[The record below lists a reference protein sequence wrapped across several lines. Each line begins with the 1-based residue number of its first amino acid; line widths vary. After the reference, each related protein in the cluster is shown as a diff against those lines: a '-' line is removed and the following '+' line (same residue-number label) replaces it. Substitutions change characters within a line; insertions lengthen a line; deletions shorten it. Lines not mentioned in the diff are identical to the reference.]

1 MGAEVDQ
8 MTVAMPG
15 RRLSLPQQL
24 YLSLYWFALNFHWG
38 ALLAVAIPAQV
49 LKFVPEAD
57 KGRALAIVFAGGA
70 FVALVVMPLAGAL
83 SDRSLSRFGRRR
95 PFIVTGALLN
105 SLALLALGYAPTFAL
120 FIVAYWFVQFANNFG
135 GSAYSGFIPDL
146 VPPDQRG
153 SASGLMGLMTMLGTF
168 SAGVLAGVLMQ
179 RGQVVALYLT
189 IIAVLLVTMVITVW
203 KVQEEPL
210 RSRPPFNLRQFLA
223 DFWVDPRRYPDF
235 AWLFLAR
242 FLAGMGFYTLL
253 NFLQFFLKD
262 YLRIPRFTE
271 ATGAVIG
278 AVVIGALGSAYLAGW
293 LSDRIG
299 RRAIV
304 SFSTVLMG
312 MLLLIFLT
320 APSYQ
325 LMLALGVLFGI
336 GYGAYISVD
345 WALGTDVLPS
355 RASAAK
361 DLGIWGISFT
371 LPQVVAPIIGGP
383 LLDAFNRMGT
393 NRGYIVLMLM
403 GAMYFMIS
411 ALSIW
416 KIRGV
421 R

>member
-1 MGAEVDQ
+1 MA
-8 MTVAMPG
+8 VAVPA
-15 RRLSLPQQL
+15 RQLSLTQL
-24 YLSLYWFALNFHWG
+24 VYLSLYWFALNFHWG
-38 ALLAVAIPAQV
+38 ALLAVAIPAEV

-57 KGRALAIVFAGGA
+57 KGRALAMVFAGGA
-70 FVALVVMPLAGAL
+70 LVALVVMPLAGAL
-83 SDRSLSRFGRRR
+83 SDRSMSRFGRRR
-95 PFIVTGALLN
+95 PFVVAGALLN
-105 SLALLALGYAPTFAL
+105 SVALLALGYAPTFAL
-120 FIVAYWFVQFANNFG
+120 FIAAYWFVQFGNNFG

-146 VPPDQRG
+146 VPPEQRG
-153 SASGLMGLMTMLGTF
+153 SASGLMGLMTMLGTI
-168 SAGVLAGVLMQ
+168 SAAIVAGVLMQ
-179 RGQVVALYLT
+179 RGQAIPLYLT
-189 IIAVLLVTMVITVW
+189 IIAVLVVAMGITAW
-203 KVQEEPL
+203 KVREEPL
-210 RSRPPFNLRQFLA
+210 THRPRFALRQFLA
-223 DFWVDPRRYPDF
+223 DFWVDPRRYPNF

-253 NFLQFFLKD
+253 NFLQYFLKD
-262 YLRIPRFTE
+262 YLRISRFTE
-271 ATGAVIG
+271 ATGAVT
-278 AVVIGALGSAYLAGW
+278 ASVVVGALGSAYAAGR

-304 SFSTVLMG
+304 SVSTLVMG
-312 MLLLIFLT
+312 TLYLVFLA

-371 LPQVVAPIIGGP
+371 LPQVLAPLIGGP
-383 LLDAFNRMGT
+383 LLDVFNRMGT
-393 NRGYIVLMLM
+393 NRGYIVLMVM
-403 GAMYFMIS
+403 GAAYFLMAS
-411 ALSIW
+411 ATIW